1 MQGNNIVK
9 EAMTLSDVT
18 QKDLQKLLNLKSQS
32 SISTMLKSDMRIST
46 FVKLLNVLNC
56 ELVVQ
61 HKSDDKTWEV
71 TNE

>member
-9 EAMTLSDVT
+9 EAMTLSKVT

-32 SISTMLKSDMRIST
+32 SISTMLKSDMHIST
-46 FVKLLNVLNC
+46 FVKLLNVLDC

-61 HKSDDKTWEV
+61 HKSDDKRWEV

>member
-9 EAMTLSDVT
+9 EAMTLSKVT

-32 SISTMLKSDMRIST
+32 SISTLLKSDMRIST
-46 FVKLLNVLNC
+46 FVKLLNVLDC

-61 HKSDDKTWEV
+61 HKSDDKKWEV

>member
-9 EAMTLSDVT
+9 EAMTLSKVT
-18 QKDLQKLLNLKSQS
+18 QKDLQKLFNLKSQS

-46 FVKLLNVLNC
+46 FGKLLNVMDC

-61 HKSDDKTWEV
+61 HKSDDKKWEV